1 MKKWMIFGILIIVVG
16 LFSGCFK
23 STPEVVEE
31 EPVVS
36 DVIEEEMNEDTS
48 EEATEE
54 VTENILPE
62 EEEEPVM
69 DEDMD
74 EDMETT
80 TGIYVGQI
88 DSNSIEVELT
98 DISVENTFKAFRFSE
113 SVKANFGDYNLTEGD
128 RVMISFKVD
137 ENNASIIHDIE
148 KVE

>member
-23 STPEVVEE
+23 S
-31 EPVVS
+31 EPVVVDEGPAVS
-36 DVIEEEMNEDTS
+36 DVIENEMTEETS
-48 EEATEE
+48 EE
-54 VTENILPE
+54 VTEDISDDATKEEDVILEDEME
-62 EEEEPVM
+62 E
-69 DEDMD
+69 DL
-74 EDMETT
+74 ETA

-98 DISVENTFKAFRFSE
+98 DTSAENTFKAFRFSE
-113 SVKANFGDYNLTEGD
+113 TVKANFGDYNLTEGD
-128 RVMISFKVD
+128 RILISFTLD